1 MKLALFVILT
11 LLPLGWLTKDM
22 PSEYELMVEYS
33 TLATWPPTTTTTAT
47 TTTEA
52 PRTAAT
58 VAVTTTTGTPGL
70 PVADGA
76 KCPAWWDTARSMGWP
91 EHEMGTLDRVMWN
104 ESRCQPDAV
113 SSTRDYGL
121 TQINW
126 ATWSHLVRELGYTR
140 EHLLVPAVNLLV
152 ARIVYQVAADAGYR
166 CGFSPWYMSG
176 DYCD

>member
-33 TLATWPPTTTTTAT
+33 TLATWPSTTTTTT

-52 PRTAAT
+52 PRTAPL
-58 VAVTTTTGTPGL
+58 VDVTTTTGTPGL

-76 KCPAWWDTARSMGWP
+76 KCPQWWDTARSMGWP
-91 EHEMGTLDRVMWN
+91 EESLPTLDRVMWN
-104 ESRCQPDAV
+104 ESRCLAEAV
-113 SSTRDYGL
+113 SPTRDYGL

-126 ATWSHLVRELGYTR
+126 ATWSHMVRDLGYNR
-140 EHLLVPAVNLLV
+140 EALLVPAVNLLI
-152 ARIVYQVAADAGYR
+152 ARIVYQVAEDAGYR

-176 DYCD
+176 DYCG